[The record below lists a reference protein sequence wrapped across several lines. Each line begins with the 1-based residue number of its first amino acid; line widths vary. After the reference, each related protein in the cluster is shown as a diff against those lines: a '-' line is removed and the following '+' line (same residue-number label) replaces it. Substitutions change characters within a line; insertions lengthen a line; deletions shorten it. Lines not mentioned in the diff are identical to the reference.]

1 VDKIMKYVDKN
12 DSGAIDY
19 SEFVLA
25 TINRGKLMDQ
35 RRLEMAFKMFDKDGS
50 GLISTSELRTIFGG
64 NQISEKVWT
73 DLILEVDEN
82 GDG

>member
-1 VDKIMKYVDKN
+1 MRYVDKN

-25 TINRGKLMDQ
+25 TISREKLMDQ
-35 RRLEMAFKMFDKDGS
+35 HRLEMAFKMFDKDGS
-50 GLISTSELRTIFGG
+50 GLISTSELRAIFGG